1 MRQSPPP
8 DAIRRASIRGEGA
21 PRRPAPPQTAGDRD
35 RLASREVDNIQRLAA
50 TQVGP
55 PIEVASSFPDI
66 TISGLNSGG

>member
-1 MRQSPPP
+1 
-8 DAIRRASIRGEGA
+8 
-21 PRRPAPPQTAGDRD
+21 
-35 RLASREVDNIQRLAA
+35 VDNIQRLAA